1 MYLLKEI
8 SEHTKSKIVESKD
21 TGEKKYY
28 IEGVFIQAEKQNK
41 NNRIYPLEIVKNEV
55 ARYNREM
62 IKTKRAMG
70 ELTHPEHVEVDL
82 KEVSHL
88 IESLVFQG
96 SDVYGKAKL
105 MDTPNGRI
113 AKALLSEGVNFGVST
128 RGLGS
133 VSQRNG
139 IHYVD
144 SDFFLTAIDIVSDP
158 SAPDAFV
165 TSLVENKQW
174 VWENGVIKEKKLNK
188 YKQTIKKAN
197 KKNLKETFVFVFEDF
212 MSNLSKK

>member
-8 SEHTKSKIVESKD
+8 SEQTKSKIVESTQ

-28 IEGVFIQAEKQNK
+28 IEGVFIQADKQNK
-41 NNRIYPLEIVKNEV
+41 NNRIYPLDVVKAEV
-55 ARYNREM
+55 DRYTKDM
-62 IKTKRAMG
+62 IKTRRAMG

-82 KEVSHL
+82 KEVSHI
-88 IESLVFQG
+88 IESLEFKG
-96 SDVYGKAKL
+96 TDVYGKAKL
-105 MDTPNGRI
+105 LDTPNGKI
-113 AKALLSEGVNFGVST
+113 AKALIQEGVNFGVST

-133 VSQRNG
+133 VSQKNG

-144 SDFFLTAIDIVSDP
+144 NDFFLTAIDIVSDP

-174 VWENGVIKEKKLNK
+174 VWENGVIKEKEINK

>member
-1 MYLLKEI
+1 LYLLKEI
-8 SEHTKSKIVESKD
+8 SERTKSKIVEANND
-21 TGEKKYY
+21 GEKKYY
-28 IEGVFIQAEKQNK
+28 IEGIFIQAEKQNK
-41 NNRIYPLEIVKNEV
+41 NNRIYPIGIIKEEV
-55 ARYNREM
+55 ARYNKDM
-62 IKTKRAMG
+62 IQTKRAMG

-82 KEVSHL
+82 KQVSHI
-88 IESLVFQG
+88 IESLTFQG
-96 SDVYGKAKL
+96 TDVYGRAKL
-105 MDTPNGRI
+105 LDTPNGKI
-113 AKALLSEGVNFGVST
+113 GKALMKEGVNFGVST

-133 VSQRNG
+133 VSQKNG
-139 IHYVD
+139 IFYVD
-144 SDFFLTAIDIVSDP
+144 NDFFLTAIDIVSDP

-174 VWENGVIKEKKLNK
+174 VWENGVIKEKQINK

>member
-8 SEHTKSKIVESKD
+8 SEHTKSRIVEAKE

-41 NNRIYPLEIVKNEV
+41 NNRIYPLDIVKNEV
-55 ARYNREM
+55 DRYNREM

-96 SDVYGKAKL
+96 TDVYGKAKL

-174 VWENGVIKEKKLNK
+174 VWENGVIKEKEINK

-212 MSNLSKK
+212 MTNLSKK